1 VINWGSSIQTQQIKT
16 LITNVF
22 KATTIQYHIKN
33 YLPNL
38 IVFSG
43 NPESRKN
50 LVSLAHMIT
59 KNKGVQMCVNI
70 EKVSYN
76 NLIYYN

>member
-1 VINWGSSIQTQQIKT
+1 MQTQQIKT
-16 LITNVF
+16 VLENVY
-22 KATTIQYHIKN
+22 KADTIQYHIKN

-50 LVSLAHMIT
+50 LASLAHIIT
-59 KNKGVQMCVNI
+59 NNKGVQMCVNI
-70 EKVSYN
+70 EKVSYSN
-76 NLIYYN
+76 SKLIY